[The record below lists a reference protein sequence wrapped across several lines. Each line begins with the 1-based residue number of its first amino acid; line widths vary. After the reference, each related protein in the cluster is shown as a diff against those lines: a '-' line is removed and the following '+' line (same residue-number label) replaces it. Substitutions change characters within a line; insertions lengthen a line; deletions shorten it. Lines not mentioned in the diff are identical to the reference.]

1 MNCQVWLHDHVIPV
15 YNAGIKTFI
24 NYVDKSLPGHLM
36 KATKMIWKHN
46 IQVFKLH
53 VYQGVQF
60 CSEMKKKHVNTMKVT
75 SSTVPVTQTFLIFQG
90 TVHRVPHHYGPLL
103 LPTVALQVSGNAQ
116 IMPGHVKSQL
126 LHLQFHGLLRQ
137 EMLF

>member
-1 MNCQVWLHDHVIPV
+1 
-15 YNAGIKTFI
+15 
-24 NYVDKSLPGHLM
+24 
-36 KATKMIWKHN
+36 
-46 IQVFKLH
+46 
-53 VYQGVQF
+53 
-60 CSEMKKKHVNTMKVT
+60 MKKNHVNTMKVT

>member
-24 NYVDKSLPGHLM
+24 NYVDKSLPVHLM

-46 IQVFKLH
+46 IQVLSYVFIK
-53 VYQGVQF
+53 V
-60 CSEMKKKHVNTMKVT
+60 CSSAVKWKKMCKYTTKVT
-75 SSTVPVTQTFLIFQG
+75 SSPVPATQTVLIFQG
-90 TVHRVPHHYGPLL
+90 TVHRVPHRYGPLL
-103 LPTVALQVSGNAQ
+103 LPTVVLQVSGNAQ
-116 IMPGHVKSQL
+116 IMLGHVKSLL

>member
-60 CSEMKKKHVNTMKVT
+60 CSEMKKKTRKYNESYKFN
-75 SSTVPVTQTFLIFQG
+75 SSCDTNFFNLSRYCP
-90 TVHRVPHHYGPLL
+90 
-103 LPTVALQVSGNAQ
+103 
-116 IMPGHVKSQL
+116 
-126 LHLQFHGLLRQ
+126 
-137 EMLF
+137 